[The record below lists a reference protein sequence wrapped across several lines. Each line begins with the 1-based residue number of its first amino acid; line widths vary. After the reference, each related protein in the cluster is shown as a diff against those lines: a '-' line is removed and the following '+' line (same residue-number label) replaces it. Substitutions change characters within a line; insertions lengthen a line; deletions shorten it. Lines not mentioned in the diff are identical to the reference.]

1 MYIASAVHACGV
13 CALGELALVIAYDTL
28 MHVLMSVPIPPAQ
41 GRVGI
46 WRGLAIHS
54 CQYPCTGAHLSSYY
68 WGESKRAP
76 HQWTQLKFFCLCIYM
91 YVYMHIYLPY
101 VIPNIPVFYFNDL
114 RIWTVHAHVL
124 CVMLHRDIRKGE
136 LWRHKNKEWQ
146 SYMYSNNVLCIVS
159 LAYHLDP
166 VM

>member
-1 MYIASAVHACGV
+1 MYIACAVHACGV
-13 CALGELALVIAYDTL
+13 CALGELALVIDYDTL

-76 HQWTQLKFFCLCIYM
+76 HQWTQSRFFCLYIYICMYTCIYIC
-91 YVYMHIYLPY
+91 HTSFRIYLSSISTICEFEQSMHMCY
-101 VIPNIPVFYFNDL
+101 
-114 RIWTVHAHVL
+114 VL
-124 CVMLHRDIRKGE
+124 CYIETLGRE
-136 LWRHKNKEWQ
+136 
-146 SYMYSNNVLCIVS
+146 SYGDTRTKSGKATCI
-159 LAYHLDP
+159 AITFYA
-166 VM
+166 